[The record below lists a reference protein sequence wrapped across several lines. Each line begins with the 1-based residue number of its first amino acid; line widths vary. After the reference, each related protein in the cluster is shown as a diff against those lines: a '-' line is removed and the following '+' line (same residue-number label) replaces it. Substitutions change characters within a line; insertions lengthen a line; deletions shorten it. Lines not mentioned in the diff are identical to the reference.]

1 MATRV
6 AGSKHYFKS
15 GGSAYFY
22 TWVEYEITSQT
33 ESGTYYRWRRGVYS
47 YGDWAGS
54 TLQFDDWCKG
64 KSLTSGSSGS
74 EVATTS
80 WTTGAYLAYGS
91 SRKFS
96 WAAGYYGS
104 SSTHE
109 ATLSTTWKPSTPT
122 WTPNAPSGLSHARVS
137 DAKNALSWTNNP
149 TTTRPYSSIKVERS
163 VDGGSWSQIASLSGT
178 ATSYGDASTSAN
190 HSYRYR
196 LRACNSA
203 GNSSYTSA
211 TAATYNTPAA
221 PSSVS
226 AAVKSGTEV
235 TVTVANPANTATS
248 LELQKSAD
256 GSEWSDVATVAGS
269 PVESLDA
276 DLGGGE
282 FWLRARNLR
291 GSLASSWTVSAEKTV
306 TECPPGP
313 PSLLRP
319 ASSAVIPKSQET
331 IEFAWLHSPV
341 DGSAQTAAQLACRA
355 QGAEEWTV
363 LDVEG
368 AAQSAEAE
376 NLFEADSSAE
386 WRARTRGS
394 HADWGEWSAA
404 QPFHVRTSPQVSF
417 EEPAD
422 GFVVEAMPLSVRLSY
437 IDDAWALAQAVLT
450 IAGRDG
456 TEAYRRD
463 MGDSLECSIG
473 ASDWLPEN
481 GAEYT
486 LSVTVRSTS
495 TLQSS
500 SLREV
505 AVDFLEP
512 VAATLSATPDE
523 ETGAV
528 TLVVAVGEDAE
539 AAPAASVSVYRVSG
553 GNRVLLAEGVQ
564 DGAAVVDR
572 YAPVNAPY
580 SYEAVT
586 FAESGSLHVESIP
599 YEFASPWFYVMRG
612 NLVAKAMWDPSETV
626 SLERPEMEYVR
637 YAGREW
643 PVMYDTRA
651 RSDRREFSAVVV
663 EASERDAWAA
673 LAESGGECVYKS
685 GDGSVFECGVDGVRL
700 EPSLRGLGYY
710 GSVSVSLT
718 RTGEG
723 AL

>member
-1 MATRV
+1 MARV
-6 AGSKHYFKS
+6 NGTKHYFKS

-22 TWVEYEITSQT
+22 TWVEYEVTSQT
-33 ESGTYYRWRRGVYS
+33 ESGTYYKWRRGVYS

-109 ATLSTTWKPSTPT
+109 ATLSTTWKPSTPV
-122 WTPNAPSGLSHARVS
+122 WTPDAPSGLSHARVS

-149 TTTRPYSSIKVERS
+149 TTTRPYSSVKVERS
-163 VDGGSWSQIASLSGT
+163 VDGGSWSQIASVSGT
-178 ATSYGDASTSAN
+178 ATSYSDASTSAN
-190 HSYRYR
+190 HSYSYR

-203 GNSSYTSA
+203 GYSPYTSA

-226 AAVKSGTEV
+226 AAVKSGTTV

-291 GSLASSWTVSAEKTV
+291 GSLASAWTASASKTV

-313 PSLLRP
+313 PALLSP
-319 ASSAVIPKSQET
+319 SSSAVVPKSEESV
-331 IEFAWLHSPV
+331 EFEWAHSPI
-341 DGSAQTAAQLACRA
+341 DGSAQTAAQLAYRL
-355 QGAEEWTV
+355 QGTESWTTV
-363 LDVEG
+363 DVDGGSQSEG
-368 AAQSAEAE
+368 VDNSFAANSAV
-376 NLFEADSSAE
+376 E
-386 WRARTRGS
+386 WRVRTKGS
-394 HADWGEWSAA
+394 HDDWGDWSA
-404 QPFHVRTSPQVSF
+404 VRQFYVRQKPSVAF
-417 EEPAD
+417 ERPAS
-422 GFVVEAMPLSVRLSY
+422 GFVVENMPVSVSLSY
-437 IDDAWALAQAVLT
+437 VDEGWALADAVLT
-450 IAGRDG
+450 IADQSG
-456 TEAYRRD
+456 TEVYRRD
-463 MGDSLECSIG
+463 MGTSLSCSIG
-473 ASDWLPEN
+473 ASDWLPSN
-481 GAEYT
+481 GQAYT
-486 LSVTVRSTS
+486 MEVAVRSTS
-495 TLQSS
+495 TLQGSAS
-500 SLREV
+500 RDVE
-505 AVDFLEP
+505 VDFLEP
-512 VAATLSATPDE
+512 AAATLSATPDE
-523 ETGAV
+523 ESGSV
-528 TLVVAVGEDAE
+528 TLVVGVDDDPDAAE
-539 AAPAASVSVYRVSG
+539 ASSVSVYRVSG
-553 GNRVLLAEGVQ
+553 GSRVLLAEGVQ
-564 DGAAVVDR
+564 PGAAVVDR

-580 SYEAVT
+580 SYEAAS
-586 FAESGSLHVESIP
+586 FAESGACRVESVP
-599 YEFASPWFYVMRG
+599 YEFRSPWFYVIRG
-612 NLVAKAMWDPSETV
+612 QLVARAMWDPSETV
-626 SLERPEMEYVR
+626 ALDRPEMEYVR
-637 YAGREW
+637 YAGRRW
-643 PVMYDTRA
+643 PVMYDTSA
-651 RSDRREFSAVVV
+651 RSDRRDFSAVIV
-663 EASERDAWAA
+663 EQSERDAWAA

-685 GDGSVFECGVDGVRL
+685 GDGCVFECGVDSVRL

-718 RTGEG
+718 RTGDG

>member
-22 TWVEYEITSQT
+22 TWVEYEVTSQT
-33 ESGTYYRWRRGVYS
+33 ESGTYYKWRRGVYS

-80 WTTGAYLAYGS
+80 WATGAYLAYGS

-109 ATLSTTWKPSTPT
+109 ATLSTTWKPSTPV
-122 WTPNAPSGLSHARVS
+122 WTPSAPSGLSHARVS

-256 GSEWSDVATVAGS
+256 GSAWEDVATVAGS

-306 TECPPGP
+306 TECPPAAPTLASP
-313 PSLLRP
+313 P
-319 ASSAVIPKSQET
+319 AGAVVSKADET
-331 IEFAWLHSPV
+331 IAFSWLHNPV
-341 DGSAQTAAQLACRA
+341 DGSVQTAAKLRYSTDG
-355 QGAEEWTV
+355 GATWEEV
-363 LDVEG
+363 QVDGG
-368 AAQSAEAE
+368 AATCSLDNGFATNSEV
-376 NLFEADSSAE
+376 
-386 WRARTRGS
+386 T
-394 HADWGEWSAA
+394 WGACTKGAHEDFGPWSGNRV
-404 QPFHVRTSPQVSF
+404 FHVRQAPSVSF
-417 EEPAD
+417 ARPGEGFTVENMPIAIELQYDDPSGSLASATLTVSD
-422 GFVVEAMPLSVRLSY
+422 GAGAVV
-437 IDDAWALAQAVLT
+437 
-450 IAGRDG
+450 
-456 TEAYRRD
+456 YRRD
-463 MGDSLECSIG
+463 MGTAAECSIG
-473 ASDWLPEN
+473 AGDWLPEN
-481 GAEYT
+481 GAEYA
-486 LSVTVRSTS
+486 LAAAVRSTS
-495 TLQSS
+495 TLEASC
-500 SLREV
+500 LREV
-505 AVDFLEP
+505 AVGFVAPQPAELGIEP
-512 VAATLSATPDE
+512 DA
-523 ETGAV
+523 ETGY
-528 TLVVAVGEDAE
+528 VGL
-539 AAPAASVSVYRVSG
+539 SVSVQADGDLEEPASISLYRVHNG
-553 GNRVLLAEGVQ
+553 ERVLLGEGLSA
-564 DGAAVVDR
+564 GAALVDR
-572 YAPVNAPY
+572 YAPLNEDY
-580 SYEAVT
+580 RYEAVT
-586 FAESGSLHVESIP
+586 FAASGAANPTAFDARVDT
-599 YEFASPWFYVMRG
+599 PWAFLYFPGGGIARG
-612 NLVAKAMWDPSETV
+612 MWDPENSWKVEQEV
-626 SLERPEMEYVR
+626 EYVR
-637 YAGREW
+637 YAGREY
-643 PVMYDTRA
+643 PVAYLRDGAEETHSVKVALPSREEAAAFRRMMAAHEPVVAKLWDALVFHAVPQVQGKPSSAAGSCWGEVSVDLTR
-651 RSDRREFSAVVV
+651 
-663 EASERDAWAA
+663 
-673 LAESGGECVYKS
+673 
-685 GDGSVFECGVDGVRL
+685 VDGD
-700 EPSLRGLGYY
+700 
-710 GSVSVSLT
+710 
-718 RTGEG
+718 